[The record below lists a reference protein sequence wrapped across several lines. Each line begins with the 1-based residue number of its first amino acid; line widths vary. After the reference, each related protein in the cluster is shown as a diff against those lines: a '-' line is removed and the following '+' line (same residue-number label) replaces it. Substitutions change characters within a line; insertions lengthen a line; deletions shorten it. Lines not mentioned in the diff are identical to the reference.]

1 MTGCQSSCNGTDQRA
16 FRIAMTQRVIVACVK
31 DAAYLEGQGLTL
43 ISIERRT
50 AAVPVAT
57 ERRRFTAPWRRRDLA
72 RDLTGAA
79 R

>member
-1 MTGCQSSCNGTDQRA
+1 MTGCQASCTGTGQRP
-16 FRIAMTQRVIVACVK
+16 FRIAMTQRVVVACAK

-43 ISIERRT
+43 IPIERR
-50 AAVPVAT
+50 AAAIPVASD
-57 ERRRFTAPWRRRDLA
+57 RRRFTAPWRRRDLA